1 MKIYAVVSNYED
13 DRFLIATFLDKK
25 RAEYEVW
32 EYQMEIGVPRQK
44 IDYYEENNEIVW
56 TDKYSSK
63 VNYIRIEE
71 SEINP
76 YSCDGKNLFC
86 KEVENL

>member
-1 MKIYAVVSNYED
+1 MKIYAVVSNYEI

-25 RAEYEVW
+25 HAEHEMW
-32 EYQMEIGVPRQK
+32 EYLMEIGTSRQE
-44 IDYYEENNEIVW
+44 IDYYEENDEIMW
-56 TDKYSSK
+56 NDEYSSK

-76 YSCDGKNLFC
+76 YSIEGKNLFY
-86 KEVENL
+86 ERA

>member
-1 MKIYAVVSNYED
+1 MKIYAIVSNYED

-25 RAEYEVW
+25 HAEYEMW
-32 EYQMEIGVPRQK
+32 EYLMEIGTSRQE
-44 IDYYEENNEIVW
+44 IDYYEENDEIMW
-56 TDKYSSK
+56 NDKYSSK

-76 YSCDGKNLFC
+76 YSVEGKNLFY
-86 KEVENL
+86 EEA